1 MADVH
6 EVQEQTI
13 NPSST
18 DYDRQ

>member
-6 EVQEQTI
+6 EVQEAND

-18 DYDRQ
+18 DR